1 MKTVSKPVTK
11 SSELKIKK
19 DSGSK
24 ITKHRYDE
32 NAEMQASLL
41 KLEQLVPGLGKG
53 KVCSQMQLLQNV
65 MEYILD
71 LQDILDPS
79 TEVAV
84 APVNPCPD
92 FANLLPLVSRLSVR

>member
-1 MKTVSKPVTK
+1 MKTVNKPTSK
-11 SSELKIKK
+11 SSELRIKK

-24 ITKHRYDE
+24 VSKHRYDE
-32 NAEMQASLL
+32 NAEMQASFL

-71 LQDILDPS
+71 LQEILDPN
-79 TEVAV
+79 TEV
-84 APVNPCPD
+84 PVTPATPCPD
-92 FANLLPLVSRLSVR
+92 FTNLLPLVSRLSVR